1 VFLSDLLAQVTFNAA
16 IGNGDAHSK
25 NYSVRISR
33 SANVSMAPLYDVAP
47 VFLVASRLRHAG
59 HAVNEQVYLPYI
71 TADHLVSEAEL
82 WGLTPEVG
90 RGVVLSTLLAL
101 ARSAE
106 KVGDPD
112 VEVPVAEAVRDR
124 ALALLGPMT

>member
-1 VFLSDLLAQVTFNAA
+1 MTFNAA

-71 TADHLVSEAEL
+71 TADHLTSEGEL
-82 WGLTPEVG
+82 WGLSPEVA
-90 RGVVLSTLLAL
+90 RSVVQETLLAL

-106 KVGDPD
+106 GLGDPD
-112 VEVPVAEAVRDR
+112 VEIPVAEAVRDR
-124 ALALLGPMT
+124 ALALLEPMA